1 MMRIAFLVP
10 ELSHNNGW
18 AHYSLEVAQAV
29 RRAGAEVTIISPVD
43 SPDAVGFEQHRL
55 LPPADYFGGSRLLQM
70 IQALPSMWR
79 CTRDC
84 DVIHSTIEWYAL
96 VGRLLAGKRP
106 SVLTIH
112 GSYVHVD
119 EWARFPMNHALR
131 WAYQR
136 STLISVS
143 DYTAEVIQE
152 VFPQS
157 QPIVI
162 PHGVD
167 SSIFDMSTPRTKTG
181 SLILTAGGV
190 KARKG
195 TIHLIRALPG
205 IRQQTPDVQCVI
217 LGKRDVEPAYYQK
230 VQAEIQQLDVVDC
243 VRLLGFV
250 SEEEKQ
256 EWYRKADVFVMAGVN
271 AGWKFEGF
279 GLVYLEAGA
288 AKLPVIGTTNNGA
301 EDAIKHEITGL
312 LIDQADIDGQLAN
325 AILRILQN
333 PELAKAMGEAGYR
346 QAKTMTWDKVG
357 EQMLRV
363 YQQIIG

>member
-1 MMRIAFLVP
+1 MRIAYLVP
-10 ELSHNNGW
+10 ELSHRNGW

-29 RRAGAEVTIISPVD
+29 RRAGADIIIISPVD
-43 SPDAVGFEQHRL
+43 SPEVEEFQQYRL
-55 LPPADYFGGSRLLQM
+55 LPPADYFGGSRLLWM
-70 IQALPSMWR
+70 MQALPSIWR

-96 VGRLLAGKRP
+96 LGKLLAGKRP
-106 SVLTIH
+106 SALTIH

-119 EWARFPMNHALR
+119 EWARFPINHAIRL
-131 WAYQR
+131 AYR
-136 STLISVS
+136 HSNLISVS
-143 DYTAEVIQE
+143 DYTATVIRE
-152 VFPQS
+152 VFPKS

-167 SSIFDMSTPRTKTG
+167 SSIFDTTTEATKSG
-181 SLILTAGGV
+181 NLLLTAGGV

-195 TIHLIRALPG
+195 TLHLIRALPK
-205 IRQQTPDVQCVI
+205 IRQQIPDVKCVI
-217 LGKRDVEPAYYQK
+217 LGKRDVEPAYWQQ
-230 VQAEIQQLDVVDC
+230 VQAEIQQLDVADC

-250 SEEEKQ
+250 SEEEKL

-301 EDAIKHEITGL
+301 EDAIQHEVTGL
-312 LIDQADIDGQLAN
+312 LIDQADIDGQLAD

-333 PELAKAMGEAGYR
+333 PEQAKAMGEAGYR
-346 QAKTMTWDKVG
+346 QAKAMTWDKVG
-357 EQMLRV
+357 EQLIRV
-363 YQQIIG
+363 YRNLIG